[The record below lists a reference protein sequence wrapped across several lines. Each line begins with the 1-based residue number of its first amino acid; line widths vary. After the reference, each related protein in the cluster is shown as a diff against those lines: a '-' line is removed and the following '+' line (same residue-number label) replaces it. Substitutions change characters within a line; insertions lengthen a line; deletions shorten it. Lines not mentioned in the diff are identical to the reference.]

1 MKIQNA
7 RFVGSAASKQ
17 QYVEDVLPEIA
28 IVGRSNVGKSSLLN
42 MLLGRKNLVKTS
54 STPGKTQLVNFFDI
68 DGKFRFV
75 DLPGYGFANVSKSI
89 KQNWGTLIGE
99 YLGTRENLL
108 EIMLLLDIRRTPNE
122 DDKKMLEWIRATGY
136 NGILVAT
143 KGDKLSKQNQQKQR
157 RQILKTLEISQS
169 EDLIITS
176 ASSRAGK
183 YEVWDRINTLFMSKG
198 IRITMERQ
206 DAQKYI

>member
-1 MKIQNA
+1 MKIKNA
-7 RFVGSAASKQ
+7 RFVGSAASKK
-17 QYVEDVLPEIA
+17 QYIEDELPEIA

-42 MLLGRKNLVKTS
+42 MLLSRKNLVKTS
-54 STPGKTQLVNFFDI
+54 SKPGKTQLVNFFDI
-68 DGKFRFV
+68 DGLFRFV
-75 DLPGYGFANVSKSI
+75 DLPGYGFANVSKSV

-108 EIMLLLDIRRTPNE
+108 EIMLLLDIRRTPNA

-143 KGDKLSKQNQQKQR
+143 KGDKLSRQKQQKQKKE
-157 RQILKTLEISQS
+157 ILKALEIDSS

-176 ASSRAGK
+176 ATGRDGK
-183 YEVWDRINTLFMSKG
+183 YEVWDRINTLFASKG
-198 IRITMERQ
+198 IRVHMERQ
-206 DAQKYI
+206 NPS